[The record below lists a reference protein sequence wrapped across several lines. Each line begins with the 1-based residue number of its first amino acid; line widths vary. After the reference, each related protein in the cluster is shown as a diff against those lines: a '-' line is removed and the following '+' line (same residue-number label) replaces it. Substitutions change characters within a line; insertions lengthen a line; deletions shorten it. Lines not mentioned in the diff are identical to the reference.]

1 METFVKIILVTFV
14 TFVIEF
20 IFAYPFMLLWNWL
33 MPVIFG
39 LGSITYMQ
47 ALGILLLCDF
57 IFKTNF
63 EYKDK

>member
-1 METFVKIILVTFV
+1 METFIKIILVTFV
-14 TFVIEF
+14 TLVIEL
-20 IFAYPFMLLWNWL
+20 IFAFPFMLLWNWL

>member
-57 IFKTNF
+57 IFKTKF

>member
-1 METFVKIILVTFV
+1 MTLVS
-14 TFVIEF
+14 FVIEL
-20 IFAYPFMLLWNWL
+20 IFAFPFMLLWNWL